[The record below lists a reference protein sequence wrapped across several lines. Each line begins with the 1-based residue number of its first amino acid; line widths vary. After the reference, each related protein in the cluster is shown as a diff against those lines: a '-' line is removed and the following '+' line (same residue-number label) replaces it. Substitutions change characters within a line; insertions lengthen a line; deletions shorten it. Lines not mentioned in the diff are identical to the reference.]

1 MVTYAEFT
9 NKNNQKLQRNL
20 DKIINHLD
28 YIINANTYLNKQ
40 VGGEETKKGTQNSDT
55 SSNTSTTATTAGN
68 KTGNE
73 TGNETGQSTTV
84 ASGTKTGSTLE
95 EDAAGTTT
103 ITPAGTTT
111 ITPEEQKEVPTLT
124 EIVVGTI
131 LKIEGKNHLVRTRDE
146 INGTPWIHYI
156 EIKPSYTE
164 TTTPATGIKQNDLLE
179 KISARAVTIVP
190 NDDPSIKIEEA
201 QKQLIKLSDDFL
213 KEKLGIKKV
222 TIPDINMKKLTT
234 IKDTIKSLKE
244 DIQKAED
251 DKKTAT
257 EALETQKT
265 DSKTKIEELEKQ
277 IQQKSSEGGL
287 KAQDIA
293 HLEDEKTAL
302 LGHLKELTDQQEES
316 NKKIEEL
323 NGILDS
329 ITDL

>member
-1 MVTYAEFT
+1 MVTYTEFT

-20 DKIINHLD
+20 DKIINHID

-40 VGGEETKKGTQNSDT
+40 VGGAEGDE
-55 SSNTSTTATTAGN
+55 
-68 KTGNE
+68 NE
-73 TGNETGQSTTV
+73 TVNETGQSTTV
-84 ASGTKTGSTLE
+84 ASGTKTGSILE

-103 ITPAGTTT
+103 ITVASGTKTGSILEEDAAGTTT
-111 ITPEEQKEVPTLT
+111 ITTAGTNVGTTEEQKEVPTLT

-156 EIKPSYTE
+156 EIKDSYTE
-164 TTTPATGIKQNDLLE
+164 TPIEATGIKQNNL
-179 KISARAVTIVP
+179 SAGAVTIVP
-190 NDDPSIKIEEA
+190 NDDGSISIEQA

-222 TIPDINMKKLTT
+222 TIPDINMNKLRNIRET
-234 IKDTIKSLKE
+234 IERLKE
-244 DIQKAED
+244 GLQKAED

-293 HLEDEKTAL
+293 NLEDEKTAL

-316 NKKIEEL
+316 NKKIDEL
-323 NGILDS
+323 NEILKS